1 MAYPFYTVGHSTRSI
16 GDFIELLV
24 AAQVGLV
31 VDVRAFPRSRTNPD
45 YDREALPQSLSQF
58 RISYE
63 HVAELGGR
71 RPRQRDIDPGVN
83 GFWKNQSFH
92 NYADYAMG
100 GGFRSSLAGLRARG
114 NLQPCVL
121 MCAEAMWWRCHRRII
136 ADYLLVA
143 GEHVF
148 HILGPGK
155 IVPGTLTPAAKP
167 GPGST
172 LTYPAPQPEERP

>member
-1 MAYPFYTVGHSTRSI
+1 MAYPFFTVGHSTRSI

-24 AAQVGLV
+24 ASQVGLV

-45 YDREALPQSLSQF
+45 YNCEALAQSLSQF

-71 RPRQRDIDPGVN
+71 RPRQGDVDPEVN
-83 GFWKNQSFH
+83 SFWKNRSFH

-100 GGFRSSLAGLRARG
+100 GGFRSSLARVRALG
-114 NLQPCVL
+114 NQQRCVL

-143 GEHVF
+143 GEPVS

-155 IVPGTLTPAAKP
+155 IVPATLTPGARP

-172 LTYPAPQPEERP
+172 LTYPAPQLEESA